1 MSRMDKLLMR
11 YGGPPPTVQVLFE
24 GEPVAE
30 LKSLRGKYLFRYLPG
45 FRFKGLASL
54 PGFPD
59 LEKEYESVELF
70 PFFEERIPD
79 LRRPEIKES
88 VRTKGLN
95 EQDRLGL
102 LCALGRRSV
111 TDSYELRFKSAA

>member
-1 MSRMDKLLMR
+1 MR
-11 YGGPPPTVQVLFE
+11 CSSPPPTVQVLFE

-30 LKSLRGKYLFRYLPG
+30 LKYLQGKYLFRYLPG

-54 PGFPD
+54 PGFRD
-59 LEKEYESVELF
+59 LERDYESVELF

-88 VRTKGLN
+88 VRAKGLN

-111 TDSYELRFKSAA
+111 TDSYELRFKNAA

>member
-11 YGGPPPTVQVLFE
+11 YSGPPPTVQVLFE

-30 LKSLRGKYLFRYLPG
+30 LKSLRGKYLFRYLAG

-70 PFFEERIPD
+70 PFFEERIRD

-88 VRTKGLN
+88 VHTKVLN
-95 EQDRLGL
+95 EQDKLAL
-102 LCALGRRSV
+102 LCTLGRRSV
-111 TDSYELRFKSAA
+111 TDSYELRFNNAA

>member
-1 MSRMDKLLMR
+1 MERTEESRVPCSGSPM
-11 YGGPPPTVQVLFE
+11 VQVLFE

-30 LKSLRGKYLFRYLPG
+30 LKSLQGKYQFRYLPG
-45 FRFKGLASL
+45 FRGKGLASL

-59 LEKEYESVELF
+59 LDKSYESTDLF

-79 LRRPEIKES
+79 LRRPEIKEW
-88 VRTKGLN
+88 VRTKGLD
-95 EQDRLGL
+95 EQDRLAL

-111 TDSYELRFKSAA
+111 TDSYELRLNSAA